1 MNDYK
6 RGGMC
11 LCARPCRRAHRFLG
25 GYIPCGRCRRL
36 PCRSQRGDDL
46 TVTVGVAV
54 APVPAVA
61 GHRVPL
67 VVVPVPDAVA
77 LGSRRRR
84 PVPVVVRAVVRA
96 AARRPG
102 PGSAGEPEAEERLVV
117 DLGGDLRHECE
128 VRGVV
133 GDARHL
139 EPRVAAKDLALVAG
153 HLVVGRLRPRGR
165 RRGRW
170 LPCRSRSLSKL
181 HGSHHDTHTADSK
194 DKNQPSARVVHQ
206 SKGL

>member
-11 LCARPCRRAHRFLG
+11 RCARPCRRAHRFLG

-133 GDARHL
+133 GD
-139 EPRVAAKDLALVAG
+139 
-153 HLVVGRLRPRGR
+153 
-165 RRGRW
+165 
-170 LPCRSRSLSKL
+170 
-181 HGSHHDTHTADSK
+181 DTHTATAK
-194 DKNQPSARVVHQ
+194 TKNQPSATKACSRSIEVPESSLIGTIKLQ
-206 SKGL
+206 SEPP